1 MKPTHTDPLTSITEG
16 FFNKRTEEVLPPGE
30 TKAKDVTPVE
40 EPAQITLKDVIT
52 AYNSADLTTQID
64 FIKLLVKHD
73 LEKIH
78 YALKGTK

>member
-1 MKPTHTDPLTSITEG
+1 MKPTHTDPLISITEG
-16 FFNKRTEEVLPPGE
+16 FFFKNKEEILPPGK
-30 TKAKDVTPVE
+30 TNAKDVTPTE
-40 EPAQITLKDVIT
+40 ESSHATLRDIITV
-52 AYNSADLTTQID
+52 YNSVDVTTQVD